1 LKIPKVGADHESKS
15 FELAP
20 ATPTAWWQR
29 VQGILGAVA
38 FHSRRVTSPRPVLC
52 VGLKSSASTWVF
64 NVVVEILR
72 ASRGD
77 ISQMSRTVSPGAA
90 FEPGGVMSF
99 YSDAI
104 EAFPEGAEH
113 AGYLVIKTHKPA
125 RSLRYLAG
133 AGGAKVLIS
142 VREPRDAV
150 ASLMQRFDLPFETVL
165 RDFKL
170 SAQHII
176 AIARG
181 RPFLLLRYEDRF
193 YENLEGVASVAKF
206 LGVRL
211 NRSKIELIARELSAE
226 EIALKIEQLKADGV
240 LGPRPDANEFD
251 RRTHLHAG
259 HLGDGSIGKHA
270 ALTLQQ
276 QDSVLL
282 ALRDFCRTF
291 GYSARRAQHIT
302 PSDDH

>member
-1 LKIPKVGADHESKS
+1 MKIPKVGADYELKP

-29 VQGILGAVA
+29 VQGILGAVV
-38 FHSRRVTSPRPVLC
+38 FHGRDVTSPRPVLC

-150 ASLMQRFDLPFETVL
+150 ASLMQRFDLPFETSSANLSSAHNMLSPWREAVL
-165 RDFKL
+165 FFCFGMKIAFTKTWREWRQSRSFWAFGLIGQKL
-170 SAQHII
+170 S
-176 AIARG
+176 
-181 RPFLLLRYEDRF
+181 
-193 YENLEGVASVAKF
+193 
-206 LGVRL
+206 
-211 NRSKIELIARELSAE
+211 
-226 EIALKIEQLKADGV
+226 
-240 LGPRPDANEFD
+240 
-251 RRTHLHAG
+251 
-259 HLGDGSIGKHA
+259 
-270 ALTLQQ
+270 
-276 QDSVLL
+276 
-282 ALRDFCRTF
+282 
-291 GYSARRAQHIT
+291 
-302 PSDDH
+302 